1 MNLTPSDALSGVVR
15 STVDTAQ
22 GKVQFRSAGMA
33 PKVTHV
39 LLHGIGSASASWAF
53 QLGAAVGRSDIRVLA
68 WDAPGYGRSTHLP
81 MELPSAQEYAERL
94 WSWLDA
100 LYVNQPVVMAGH
112 SLGALMAASATRLRP
127 HAVSRLVLL
136 APARGYGD
144 APLAERERVVQGR
157 LRNLQQLG
165 PHGIAL
171 ARAAAMLSPGAA
183 PALQEAVRETMA
195 QIDPAGYAQAVQM
208 LGQACLAQD
217 LKTVACPVWVAS
229 GEADTVT
236 TPANC
241 NAVAQDAAAKR
252 ISLGPVGHACPLEA
266 AEAVNELLGL
276 PALGGLG

>member
-1 MNLTPSDALSGVVR
+1 MKLTPSDALSGVVR

-33 PKVTHV
+33 PQVTHV

-81 MELPSAQEYAERL
+81 MDCPSAQDYANRL

-100 LYVNQPVVMAGH
+100 MYVNQPVVLAGH

-127 HAVSRLVLL
+127 QAVSRLVLL

-144 APLAERERVVQGR
+144 APLSERERVVQGR
-157 LRNLQQLG
+157 LSHLQQLG
-165 PHGIAL
+165 PHGMAL
-171 ARAAAMLSPGAA
+171 ARSAAMLSPGAA
-183 PALQEAVRETMA
+183 PALREAVRETMA

-208 LGQACLAQD
+208 LGLACLAED
-217 LKTVACPVWVAS
+217 LKTVACPVGVAS

-236 TPANC
+236 PPANC
-241 NAVAQDAAAKR
+241 DAVAQDAAVKR
-252 ISLGPVGHACPLEA
+252 VSLGSVGHACPLEA
-266 AEAVNELLGL
+266 ADAVNEWLGL
-276 PALGGLG
+276 PALGEME

>member
-1 MNLTPSDALSGVVR
+1 MKLTPSDALSGVVR
-15 STVDTAQ
+15 STVDTAH

-53 QLGAAVGRSDIRVLA
+53 QLCAAVGRSDIRVLA

-81 MELPSAQEYAERL
+81 MDCPSAQHYAERL

-100 LYVNQPVVMAGH
+100 LYVNEPVVLAGH
-112 SLGALMAASATRLRP
+112 SLGALMAVSATRLRP
-127 HAVSRLVLL
+127 QAVSRLVLL

-157 LRNLQQLG
+157 LSNLQQLG
-165 PHGIAL
+165 PAGMAK

-208 LGQACLAQD
+208 LGQGQLGQD
-217 LKTVACPVWVAS
+217 LQTVACPVSVAS

-236 TPANC
+236 PPANC
-241 NAVAQDAAAKR
+241 DAVAHDAAVKR

-266 AEAVNELLGL
+266 AEAVNEWLGL
-276 PALGGLG
+276 PALGEME

>member
-1 MNLTPSDALSGVVR
+1 
-15 STVDTAQ
+15 VDTAR

-81 MELPSAQEYAERL
+81 MELPSAQDYAERL

-100 LYVNQPVVMAGH
+100 LYVNQPVVLAGH

-157 LRNLQQLG
+157 LSNLQQLG
-165 PHGIAL
+165 PQGMAL

-183 PALQEAVRETMA
+183 SALQEAVRETMA
-195 QIDPAGYAQAVQM
+195 QIDPAGYTQAVQM

-217 LKTVACPVWVAS
+217 LKTVACPVGVAS

-241 NAVAQDAAAKR
+241 DAAAQESAAKR
-252 ISLGPVGHACPLEA
+252 ISLGSVGHACPLEA